1 MLYPLQLEPIF
12 KQRIWGGHT
21 FEDLF
26 GCRISQNTPIG
37 ELWAVADYPSDTS
50 MVINGFLAGKTLDQ
64 VLLQFPEE
72 LTGYCNSRSFPWLIK
87 FLDATDKL
95 SVQVHPDDQLA
106 SRFSG
111 ERGKAEMWYILNAG
125 PEAEIIYGLKPGVDK
140 AAFLQALEQEQVV
153 RCLNRVKVKQGD
165 VFYIPPGLV
174 HALGRDILVAEVQQN
189 SDTTYR
195 IYDYNRMDECG
206 RHRELHIPKA
216 LEAIDFNLNPVKTNF
231 CIPLESRYFR
241 VDILDITPHT
251 LTRLPAKELQALLIL
266 QGEGI
271 ILHNAIQ
278 LQIRAG
284 NAVVIPAELTGVE
297 LHGTLRVL
305 RSRMGAKV
313 NSRRTNRR
321 ESRASSSAI
330 RTGID

>member
-21 FEDLF
+21 FEELF

-50 MVINGFLAGKTLDQ
+50 LVINGFLAGKTLDQ

-72 LTGYCNSRSFPWLIK
+72 LIGYCNSRNFPWLIK

-95 SVQVHPDDQLA
+95 SVQVHPDEQLA
-106 SRFSG
+106 ARFRG
-111 ERGKAEMWYILNAG
+111 ERSKAEMWYVLKAG
-125 PEAEIIYGLKPGVDK
+125 PEAEIIYGLKSGVDR

-153 RCLNRVKVKQGD
+153 HCLNRVKVKAGD

-195 IYDYNRMDECG
+195 IYDYNRTDDSG
-206 RHRELHIPKA
+206 KHRELHIAKA
-216 LEAIDFNLNPVKTNF
+216 LEAIDFSLHPIKTNF
-231 CIPLESRYFR
+231 CIPLESKYFR
-241 VDILDITPHT
+241 VDILDITPHA
-251 LTRLPAKELQALLIL
+251 LTSLPDKELQALLIL
-266 QGEGI
+266 RGEGI
-271 ILHNAIQ
+271 ILHNATQ

-284 NAVVIPAELTGVE
+284 NAVVIPAELSGVV
-297 LHGTLRVL
+297 LQGTLQVL
-305 RSRMGAKV
+305 RCRMGAKV
-313 NSRRTNRR
+313 NSRRNNRR

-330 RTGID
+330 